1 MTSPGERSKILIV
14 EDDPAI
20 MFGLRDNLEM
30 AGYAVK
36 TAIDGELGLQLA
48 RQERPD
54 LIVLDIMLPG
64 LNGFEICRELRE
76 ADFDMPIVMLTALG
90 QEADV
95 VRGLNLGA
103 DDYLVKPFSINV
115 LLARVRNFIK
125 RYRQDDVDSVV
136 FGSMELNRTSK
147 ELIKSGE
154 IIELTPKEFGLLDYL
169 LKNRGRALTRDQIL
183 NAVWGSDLI
192 VTQRSVDR
200 CVTSLRSKI
209 EENAG
214 RPKLLK
220 TVQKIGY
227 RFEC

>member
-1 MTSPGERSKILIV
+1 MEKANQKAKVLVI

-30 AGYAVK
+30 TGYAVR
-36 TAIDGELGLQLA
+36 TAVDGELGLELA
-48 RQERPD
+48 RKERPD

-64 LNGFEICRELRE
+64 LNGYEICRELRE
-76 ADFDMPIVMLTALG
+76 AEFDMPIIMLTALG
-90 QEADV
+90 QEEEI

-103 DDYLVKPFSINV
+103 DDYITKPFSIQI
-115 LLARVRNFIK
+115 LLARVRNFLK
-125 RYRQDDVDSVV
+125 RYRQAEVETVS
-136 FGSMELNRTSK
+136 FGPFQLNRTSN
-147 ELIKSGE
+147 ELRRGSE
-154 IIELTPKEFGLLDYL
+154 LVELTPKEYGLLDYL
-169 LKNRGRALTRDQIL
+169 LKSAGRALTRDQIL

-200 CVTSLRSKI
+200 AVTSLRSKI
-209 EENAG
+209 EDNPS

-227 RFEC
+227 RFEM